1 MSKISNKLKILF
13 SLIIIVLIPHW
24 ISVDAA
30 GVVTQELVYKI
41 EKVSMKDGYL
51 YAYGYAYNTGTI
63 NDKIQDHNE
72 WRNNQFRLYGDD
84 GSIISSVYFQEGG
97 FHSHNDPSA
106 PSAGVY
112 GFEVGF
118 NLNGPG
124 FKAGVSYTLQIKN
137 TTLRGDWRNANVSN
151 IDSSVTSFNRPSDQL
166 PITLNRGGTTLVLKV
181 GKKNTGSGTSGSS
194 GSGSGSGSSG
204 GSSGSSSG
212 TGGSG
217 GSSGITSGGG
227 GEAPTPSEPKNCAPD
242 SKILTF
248 YYSYLGGW
256 KADGT
261 NWKTP
266 GAKNN
271 EASTST
277 FPDTKIIQ
285 SVFGVSSNNELSTN
299 DMPYLITNKSQID
312 WFYTNYYKTLNSN
325 THYTQDGDKY
335 FITYDSWCTGS
346 GECYDAESGCLIS
359 GGSSKSGSNNCPYKR
374 KKSVPQGA
382 FENGVIAM
390 GTNPSGGDNVVT
402 KLLKKSDFGF
412 DMKIT
417 RHMSGTN
424 KSMINPS
431 QEATPVEVNEG
442 YGTQYIHPAV
452 HILTVCKKGDGEED
466 DCKDEVN
473 QAVCD
478 ASDAGTEAI
487 FHEDSRLKTCTLKS
501 GNQSGFTILE
511 KDETTNPAGKSY
523 CEAACKDDIDIFLP
537 GHKQTAAGQYFIL
550 DKYTPQIKAKRT
562 CVSSEI
568 KYDEFI
574 NDLKPLEEELVKK
587 YNEWQD
593 LKYIEENAE
602 KEPAVTETTDDCC
615 HKEPERCPKDEPDCY
630 QECKQSVKHEWT
642 RPAFTNTPN
651 GLKKLEEREGEWTT
665 GHDER
670 GSDERSSSWQEDV
683 VQPRQEAENAY
694 KSALEEYSE
703 TINAYTKCFE
713 WIEDNVPN
721 TKVSGT
727 TISKGSAS
735 GVFAEFKF
743 KPSVFFTY
751 GDPEDQDSPVLGRPF
766 QAETIDKTELS
777 TSKSYWAKGASVNE
791 DYSGGSGG
799 ANKENR
805 GYLKCDGTTCRK
817 NDLDTSLYFYTNS
830 HMKREEKIEYTYHLP
845 TIYTTVP
852 DGKVHQG
859 NRPRDDEET
868 ITIDGKTAIRLPDDS
883 VPVNINTPAKT
894 HPYTITIDG
903 VMDETRLKMKDS
915 KPTVNGN
922 DNFDDRFAG
931 DGEGGMVLTEGNDY
945 ICNYDVI
952 NDIYIPGERL
962 NFFYRIIDPLEIN
975 PLGRTLGYNWSDDRG
990 NTVRE
995 AIKTPEQDYQLFEGK
1010 DKFEFTLTPLIMKQV
1025 RKYNAEQ
1032 SRTTGGPT
1040 ANGYSDWDLKCY
1052 DYNSNSGGKGYH
1064 CYSQFLSCFASGG
1077 ESGESGISVS
1087 CNEIFGN
1094 TLSGYKNRFYAS
1106 EKEYDYNDL
1115 RDNRN
1120 KLIDKQ
1126 NALDNKGGY

>member
-1 MSKISNKLKILF
+1 MNKISNKLKILF

-24 ISVDAA
+24 ISVDAV
-30 GVVTQELVYKI
+30 GVATQGLIYRI
-41 EKVSMKDGYL
+41 EKVSLEGGYL
-51 YAYGYAYNTGTI
+51 YLYGYAYNSGR
-63 NDKIQDHNE
+63 QDNSVSS
-72 WRNNQFRLYGDD
+72 NQFRLYGDD
-84 GSIISSVYFQEGG
+84 GSEISSVSVQEDSSYSTN
-97 FHSHNDPSA
+97 HIEYPQTR
-106 PSAGVY
+106 V
-112 GFEVGF
+112 
-118 NLNGPG
+118 PG
-124 FKAGVSYTLQIKN
+124 FRVAFDLNSSTLRENVSYTFQIKN
-137 TTLRGDWRNANVSN
+137 STLREDWRAPSNVSN
-151 IDSSVTSFNRPSDQL
+151 FDSSVKDFDRTNDQITFNRA
-166 PITLNRGGTTLVLKV
+166 
-181 GKKNTGSGTSGSS
+181 GSGISFRVRKKSTSS
-194 GSGSGSGSSG
+194 GTSGSGSGSSG

-227 GEAPTPSEPKNCAPD
+227 GEAPTISEPKNCAEG

-261 NWKTP
+261 NWKTA

-271 EASTST
+271 EASSST
-277 FPDTKIIQ
+277 FPDKKILQ
-285 SVFGVSSNNELSTN
+285 SVFGVSSNNELSVN
-299 DMPYLITNKSQID
+299 DFPYVISNKSQIE
-312 WFYTNYYKTLNSN
+312 WFHTNYYKTLGNSN
-325 THYTQDGDKY
+325 HYTQEGDKY

-346 GECYDAESGCLIS
+346 GECYDADSGCLIS
-359 GGSSKSGSNNCPYKR
+359 GGSSSRSGSCPYKR
-374 KKSVPQGA
+374 KTGVSVGA
-382 FENGVIAM
+382 FENAVIAM
-390 GTNPSGGDNVVT
+390 GSNPNGGDNVVT
-402 KLLKKSDFGF
+402 RLVKKSDLGY

-417 RHMSGTN
+417 RYMSGTN

-431 QEATPVEVNEG
+431 QEATPTEVNVN
-442 YGTQYIHPAV
+442 YGNQYLHPAV

-642 RPAFTNTPN
+642 RPAVTNTPN

-694 KSALEEYSE
+694 KSVLEEYSE

-735 GVFAEFKF
+735 DVREFKF
-743 KPSVFFTY
+743 EPDVTFNY
-751 GDPEDQDSPVLGRPF
+751 IDQDSDKIGSPF
-766 QAETIDKTELS
+766 EPEYVNKTDLS

-817 NDLDTSLYFYTNS
+817 TDLDTSLYFYTNS
-830 HMKREEKIEYTYHLP
+830 HMKREEKIEYEYHLP
-845 TIYTTVP
+845 KIYTTVP
-852 DGKVHQG
+852 DGKVWTEK
-859 NRPRDDEET
+859 NSSNKVVLE
-868 ITIDGKTAIRLPDDS
+868 LPDDA
-883 VPVNINTPAKT
+883 VPVNINTLGGT
-894 HPYTITIDG
+894 YDYTITING
-903 VMDETRLKMKDS
+903 VMDETRESMKS
-915 KPTVNGN
+915 KAVNAN
-922 DNFDDRFAG
+922 DNFEERFAG
-931 DGEGGMVLTEGNDY
+931 GGEGGMVLTEGNDY

-975 PLGRTLGYNWSDDRG
+975 PLGRTLGYNWSDNRG
-990 NTVRE
+990 DAVRE
-995 AIKTPEQDYQLFEGK
+995 QIKAPEQDYQLFESR
-1010 DKFEFTLTPLIMKQV
+1010 DKFEFTLTPYIMKQI
-1025 RKYNAEQ
+1025 RTHNAEQ
-1032 SRTTGGPT
+1032 ATRSGG
-1040 ANGYSDWDLKCY
+1040 AYSDWDLSCA
-1052 DYNSNSGGKGYH
+1052 DYENGGYH
-1064 CYSQFLSCFASGG
+1064 CRSQFLSCLAAGG
-1077 ESGESGISVS
+1077 ETSVNEGIGKS
-1087 CNEIFGN
+1087 CYNIFEDS
-1094 TLSGYKNRFYAS
+1094 LSGYRRMESYDLSELNKNRQM
-1106 EKEYDYNDL
+1106 
-1115 RDNRN
+1115 
-1120 KLIDKQ
+1120 LINKQ